1 MSDPKIVDILVSLVT
16 SFDVMLIQ
24 EVVDVS
30 GKAVKALLQA
40 VNDASKD
47 QGICPPPSTINIQ
60 FKNIFSYYTLK
71 FGKNKPNQMLRSTPK
86 K

>member
-47 QGICPPPSTINIQ
+47 QGICPPPFQQST
-60 FKNIFSYYTLK
+60 YTI
-71 FGKNKPNQMLRSTPK
+71 
-86 K
+86 

>member
-47 QGICPPPSTINIQ
+47 QGICPPLKNQHRQ
-60 FKNIFSYYTLK
+60 FKNIFSYFTLK
-71 FGKNKPNQMLRSTPK
+71 FGKNKPYPMLRATPK

>member
-47 QGICPPPSTINIQ
+47 QGICPPPSKINIYNL
-60 FKNIFSYYTLK
+60 KIFFRTI
-71 FGKNKPNQMLRSTPK
+71 P
-86 K
+86 

>member
-47 QGICPPPSTINIQ
+47 QGICPLPQKST
-60 FKNIFSYYTLK
+60 YTI
-71 FGKNKPNQMLRSTPK
+71 
-86 K
+86 